1 MRRMLW
7 RLLAA
12 TALGLGALGVA
23 LPGLP
28 TVPFLILAAWAGGH
42 GWPELEQRLLEHPHY
57 GPSIHAWRTSRAIPR
72 KAKWLATVFIGI
84 SLGMLFVLPA
94 PNILRWLLPPF
105 LAIVLL
111 WLWRRPEA

>member
-7 RLLAA
+7 RLLAG

-28 TVPFLILAAWAGGH
+28 TVPFLILAAWAGGR

-57 GPSIHAWRTSRAIPR
+57 GPSIQAWRSNRAIPR

-84 SLGMLFVLPA
+84 SLSVLFLVPA
-94 PNILRWLLPPF
+94 PALLRWLLLPF
-105 LAIVLL
+105 LAVVLL
-111 WLWRRPEA
+111 WLWYRPEA